1 MSTRQTIET
10 RQLQHVATLARCGNF
25 HRAAE
30 ALFITQPALTKSIR
44 KLEQQLGVALF
55 DRDPDLV
62 RPTEHCLVLLEHG
75 RRIFDELDQV
85 GNRLAELSAQPL
97 SRVMVGCG
105 PIIGGWGLQEAITQ
119 MHAAYPAV
127 RFSIQFGNAAD
138 LAQQLRARQLHVMVA
153 DTEALEGDLDV
164 DIAPLP
170 TEEFVFT
177 CRTGHPLARAGV
189 VESPDL
195 LHYKMALPGLVPRAK
210 PWLGQFM
217 PEGWHIDAFVDQ
229 IVGVTSDNYHLL
241 LDLLVTTDYLS
252 IGPRSVF
259 QRLFDQGRLMPLAS
273 EAADAIASRPGIV
286 RLRGRTL
293 PEAITT
299 FCDALQDTAERLVT
313 GS

>member
-1 MSTRQTIET
+1 MRHPIET
-10 RQLQHVATLARCGNF
+10 RQLQHVAALARCGNF

-44 KLEQQLGVALF
+44 KLEQQLGMALF
-55 DRDPDLV
+55 DRDPDRV

-75 RRIFDELDQV
+75 QRIFDELDQV

-105 PIIGGWGLQEAITQ
+105 PIIGGWGLQQAITQ

-138 LAQQLRARQLHVMVA
+138 LAQQLRARQLHIMVA
-153 DTEALEGDLDV
+153 DTEALEGDRDV
-164 DIAPLP
+164 EIASLP

-177 CRTGHPLARAGV
+177 CHAGHPLAEKGV
-189 VESPDL
+189 VGGEEL
-195 LHYKMALPGLVPRAK
+195 LRYKMALPGLVPRAK

-217 PEGWHIDAFVDQ
+217 PPGWHLDAFIDH

-241 LDLLVTTDYLS
+241 LDLLVSTDYLS

-259 QRLFDQGRLMPLAS
+259 QRQFDEGRLVPLAS
-273 EAADAIASRPGIV
+273 RVTQGIASRPGIV

-299 FCDALQDTAERLVT
+299 FCEALQDTAEQLVT
-313 GS
+313 RT